1 MSANNITS
9 PLTFGLDIGIAS
21 VGWAVLNETRVV
33 DLGVRAFDAAE
44 DPKEKISLNQAR
56 RSARTGRNRNA
67 QRRSRLNRLEQLFI
81 DVGLLSA
88 AAGKSL
94 FADNHTAGTPVKDIW
109 ELRALALTRT
119 LHPEEFA
126 RILHHLVKWRG
137 YGSLRDA
144 KDRQESEAE
153 DDKNASDESV
163 AREGAENASQVT
175 EQQKKKPLP
184 FGKALDKTANLAER
198 LLPKYGTVGNLVYRL
213 SIASVN
219 GLGSSEERDAAQL
232 YKKAKHNHS
241 DGYERS
247 QLRKHLRQEIQEI
260 FRKQRVHG
268 NLIADGVVPAE
279 KPAMSTVVIGSINQP
294 VSRGFENQVLALFD
308 EQQPPIVSSHM
319 DQLVGNC
326 QLEPT
331 EKRAP
336 KWSYSAERSY
346 WLQALNQLKVR
357 VAGEPAGERLLTMEE
372 RTALLN
378 LPYQKTEVTYTDLRN
393 ALCEAAGWPKDWRLA
408 NFAPL
413 RYRSVATPQSDQI
426 KIIQVD
432 GEKIK
437 LLDAVASRIPKN
449 DRKAKKKA
457 IDEFKEWLV
466 IEAGKKTLTFASIR
480 TRISLEQE
488 CLFSMLKKIEIA
500 VLPDAETAQFIPLSH
515 DGDDLLEAG
524 FLLKT
529 RSSKGKTDQKLTAQA
544 MSTLRQWRRDS
555 QPRTLADLR
564 SSLPS
569 EYWPSEN
576 WQFILEEKSL
586 IEPSFA
592 EEAANHIDLSFSD
605 AQSVE
610 KETRFARL
618 PGWHK
623 LKVAVSEEC
632 PLLWT
637 SFQPAWQSPNSPDG
651 LEAAKQ
657 VDDIFEA
664 LTKNFTDTEIENA
677 LAALSPTV
685 PLEGRR
691 ALLKVVSTGFAHLS
705 FLALRTIRPML
716 ESGHVYSKACE
727 LSPKGYDHSGAR
739 TRRVASRYLPK
750 LETYLFKRISVKT
763 NEVKK
768 RSLRDGMTSDVVEK
782 RYKDLANP
790 VVARSFNQARNVL
803 NALIQTYGSP
813 AYVSIELAREMSKPG
828 HARKELDKENKA
840 LAVQKEK
847 ERDTFIAAHRVT
859 EPSATLMRWV
869 RMRNEQNCKCIYSGK
884 DIDLDR
890 MLKDPKYVE
899 VDHVLP
905 KSRTADNSLDNQ
917 VLVLAGENQRK
928 GNRTPY
934 EWKGTADSAW
944 WHSFKVTVLSLPLM
958 SDKKK
963 RKLLLEELDEAEFTS
978 ANLVDTR
985 YVTRLFARAIREG
998 LLFDGNRHAEDE
1010 AISPDDQGQIKMD
1023 RFMRARVRTPQG
1035 GVTSMLRGLWGLSK
1049 NREAGDLHH
1058 AIDACVAAAATPA
1071 LIQRLNAYNRF
1082 NESVI
1087 ITPNGTAVWRETGE
1101 LLSGDENE
1109 IFVEKQFPQPFH
1121 PQMFH
1126 QEVMAR
1132 LSSDGR
1138 TYLTKHG
1145 EHRNYDFANYAETE
1159 HANIC
1164 VVTVSRLVERHRI
1177 NNELHDSNPKALR
1190 YVHIRAEDLT
1200 SELLDL
1206 SRYPRSFAK
1215 KNRDVFEMLSVRLK
1229 GDDVAGFVDESG
1241 MPHSVRIPWLYLTPA
1256 EQDTH
1261 AKRLGLKSKDI
1272 KSAYKSIPLTTLT
1285 LDMLIEA
1292 KLGSV
1297 IWERDKL
1304 LINALRSKL
1313 SEPGA
1318 KASVA
1323 FANGF
1328 PKPTST
1334 EQDERRKREGVLN
1347 FQPPLVKSLRV
1358 PDKNNSGFIVR
1369 GGIVGQGAATSVLVV
1384 RNLKNNQLEF
1394 IPRYAAKQVHAVGLP
1409 DQKPTFEQRGLFEL
1423 LKNTYV
1429 KVEHSNVIY
1438 CFKETGRRHDS
1449 NGNVLIDIS
1458 PIFEKGIFFGYYS
1471 HYNPSQGRPVLFLHD
1486 NAPFFLLAD
1495 GETVDL
1501 KPLTVS
1507 ERVKP
1512 NTRKNAV
1519 KGKANEVKEFVLQDD
1534 LSRDQPRT
1542 FALVSAISRKIGD
1555 AKIFQRVAIDNLGRT
1570 VSD

>member
-1 MSANNITS
+1 MSANNTTS

-21 VGWAVLNETRVV
+21 VGWAVLNESRVV

-67 QRRSRLNRLEQLFI
+67 QRRSRLNRLEQLFV

-88 AAGKSL
+88 AARKTL
-94 FADNHTAGTPVKDIW
+94 FADSHTAGIPVKDIW

-153 DDKNASDESV
+153 DDKNVSDESV
-163 AREGAENASQVT
+163 ARESAENTSQAT
-175 EQQKKKPLP
+175 EHQKKKPLP
-184 FGKALDKTANLAER
+184 FGKALDKTASLVER

-219 GLGSSEERDAAQL
+219 GLGSSEEREAAQL

-247 QLRKHLRQEIQEI
+247 QLRTHLRQEIQEI
-260 FRKQRVHG
+260 FRQQRMHG
-268 NLIADGVVPAE
+268 NLIAAGVVPDGKA
-279 KPAMSTVVIGSINQP
+279 AMDSVVIGSITQP
-294 VSRGFENQVLALFD
+294 VSRGLENQVLALFD
-308 EQQPPIVSSHM
+308 EQHPPIVSSHM

-336 KWSYSAERSY
+336 KWSYSAERSH
-346 WLQALNQLKVR
+346 WLQTLNQLKVR
-357 VAGEPAGERLLTMEE
+357 VAGEPAGERFLSGHE
-372 RTALLN
+372 RAALID
-378 LPYQKTEVTYTDLRN
+378 LPYQKTEVTYADLRN

-426 KIIQVD
+426 KVIQVD

-437 LLDAVASRIPKN
+437 LLDAVVSRIPKN
-449 DRKAKKKA
+449 DRKTKKKA
-457 IDEFKEWLV
+457 VDEFKEWLV

-480 TRISLEQE
+480 ARISLEQE

-515 DGDDLLEAG
+515 GGDDLLAAG

-544 MSTLRQWRRDS
+544 MSTLRQWCRDS

-569 EYWPSEN
+569 EYWPSGN

-623 LKVAVSEEC
+623 LKTAVSEEC
-632 PLLWT
+632 PLLWA
-637 SFQPAWQSPNSPDG
+637 SFQPAWQAPNSPNG
-651 LEAAKQ
+651 LETAKR

-664 LTKNFTDTEIENA
+664 LTKNFTDTKIENA
-677 LAALSPTV
+677 LAALSPTI
-685 PLEGRR
+685 PLEGRQ

-705 FLALRTIRPML
+705 FLALRTIRSKL
-716 ESGHVYSKACE
+716 EEGYVYSKACE
-727 LSPKGYDHSGAR
+727 LSPKKYDHSGAR
-739 TRRVASRYLPK
+739 SQRVASKYLPK
-750 LETYLFKRISVKT
+750 LETYLFRRISVKT
-763 NEVKK
+763 DDVKK
-768 RSLRDGMTSDVVEK
+768 RPLRDGKTLDVVEK

-828 HARKELDKENKA
+828 HVRKEIEKENKA
-840 LAVQKEK
+840 RAAQKELD
-847 ERDTFIAAHRVT
+847 RDTFIKTHDVA
-859 EPSATLMRWV
+859 EPTATLIRWV

-884 DIDLDR
+884 EIDLDR

-917 VLVLAGENQRK
+917 VLVLTGENQRK

-934 EWKGTADSAW
+934 EWKGKADPAW

-998 LLFDGNRHAEDE
+998 LLFDGGEQAKDE

-1035 GVTSMLRGLWGLSK
+1035 GVTSTLRGLWGLSK

-1159 HANIC
+1159 RANIR

-1190 YVHIRAEDLT
+1190 HVHISAGDLT
-1200 SELLDL
+1200 PELLDL

-1215 KNRDVFEMLSVRLK
+1215 KNRDVFEKLSAQLR
-1229 GDDVAGFVDESG
+1229 GDDVTGSLDEFV
-1241 MPHSVRIPWLYLTPA
+1241 MPQSVRIPWLYLTPV

-1272 KSAYKSIPLTTLT
+1272 KSAYKSIPLTALT
-1285 LDMLIEA
+1285 KEMLTEE

-1297 IWERDKL
+1297 IWKRDEL

-1313 SEPGA
+1313 NEPNA
-1318 KASVA
+1318 KAAVV

-1328 PKPTST
+1328 PKPTSPK
-1334 EQDERRKREGVLN
+1334 QDEKRKREGVMN
-1347 FQPPLVKSLRV
+1347 FQSPLVHSLRV

-1384 RNLKNNQLEF
+1384 KNLKNNQFEF
-1394 IPRYAAKQVHAVGLP
+1394 IPRYAAKKAFAVGLP
-1409 DQKPTFEQRGLFEL
+1409 DQNPTSEKQELFEL
-1423 LKNTYV
+1423 LKNTFV
-1429 KVEHSNVIY
+1429 KIKHPNVIY
-1438 CFKETGRRHDS
+1438 CFTETGRRHDE
-1449 NGNVLIDIS
+1449 GGAVLIDVE
-1458 PIFEKGIFFGYYS
+1458 PVFPDGIFHGYFNNYA
-1471 HYNPSQGRPVLFLHD
+1471 PSNKQTELFLHD
-1486 NAPFFLLAD
+1486 KSPFYLLAD
-1495 GETVDL
+1495 NKTVEL
-1501 KPLTVS
+1501 RPLTLIQ
-1507 ERVKP
+1507 RLKL

-1519 KGKANEVKEFVLQDD
+1519 KDEIEEFVFQDD
-1534 LSRDQPRT
+1534 LDIKKPRT
-1542 FALVSAISRKIGD
+1542 FALVKNISRMIGD
-1555 AKIFQRVAIDNLGRT
+1555 AKIFERVAIDNLGRT
-1570 VSD
+1570 VLD